1 MSSVISLL
9 VGIIFAIGLI
19 IAQMTN
25 PSKII
30 GFLTFGEN
38 WDPSLL
44 FVMASAVFISFFVF
58 SLVKKKNRTL
68 LNLDFEIPKR
78 TDIDS
83 SLLAGSALF
92 GIGWGMVGFCPA
104 PAIVSLAFG
113 NSQTLL
119 FVISMLVGMYLVKL
133 LKNNCQ
139 KF

>member
-1 MSSVISLL
+1 MSAIISLL
-9 VGIIFAIGLI
+9 VGIIFGVGLI
-19 IAQMTN
+19 IAEMTN

-44 FVMASAVFISFFVF
+44 FVMASAVFISSFTFNF
-58 SLVKKKNRTL
+58 IKQNNKTL

-78 TDIDS
+78 TDIDL
-83 SLLAGSALF
+83 SLIAGASLF
-92 GIGWGMVGFCPA
+92 GIGWGVVGFCPA

-119 FVISMLVGMYLVKL
+119 FVASMLMGMYLFKL
-133 LKNNCQ
+133 TK
-139 KF
+139 K

>member
-1 MSSVISLL
+1 MSAIISLL
-9 VGIIFAIGLI
+9 VGIIFGVGLI

-44 FVMASAVFISFFVF
+44 FVMASAVFISFFAF
-58 SLVKKKNRTL
+58 NFIKQNNKTL

-78 TDIDS
+78 TDIDL
-83 SLLAGSALF
+83 SLLLGAALF
-92 GIGWGMVGFCPA
+92 GIGWGMVGLCPA

-113 NSQTLL
+113 NSQTIL
-119 FVISMLVGMYLVKL
+119 FVLSMLIGMCLVKII
-133 LKNNCQ
+133 K
-139 KF
+139 K

>member
-1 MSSVISLL
+1 MSVIISLL
-9 VGIIFAIGLI
+9 VGMIFGVGLI
-19 IAQMTN
+19 LAQMTN

-44 FVMASAVFISFFVF
+44 FVMASAVFISFFAF
-58 SLVKKKNRTL
+58 SLAKKKNKTL
-68 LNLDFEIPKR
+68 LNLDFELPKR

-83 SLLAGSALF
+83 FLIVGSALF

-113 NSQTLL
+113 NLQTLL
-119 FVISMLVGMYLVKL
+119 FIVTMLIGMYLVKII
-133 LKNNCQ
+133 K
-139 KF
+139 K

>member
-1 MSSVISLL
+1 MSVIISLL
-9 VGIIFAIGLI
+9 VGMIFGIGLI

-44 FVMASAVFISFFVF
+44 FVMASAVFISFFAF
-58 SLVKKKNRTL
+58 SLAKKKNKTL

-83 SLLAGSALF
+83 FLIVGSALF

-113 NSQTLL
+113 NLQTLL
-119 FVISMLVGMYLVKL
+119 FIVTMLIGVYLAKII
-133 LKNNCQ
+133 K
-139 KF
+139 K

>member
-1 MSSVISLL
+1 MSVIISLL
-9 VGIIFAIGLI
+9 VGMIFGVGLI
-19 IAQMTN
+19 LAQMTN

-44 FVMASAVFISFFVF
+44 FVMTSAVFISFFAF
-58 SLVKKKNRTL
+58 SLAKKKNKTL

-83 SLLAGSALF
+83 FLIVGSALF

-113 NSQTLL
+113 NLQTLL
-119 FVISMLVGMYLVKL
+119 FIVTMLIGVYLAKII
-133 LKNNCQ
+133 K
-139 KF
+139 K

>member
-1 MSSVISLL
+1 MSAIISLL
-9 VGIIFAIGLI
+9 VGMIFGIGLI

-30 GFLTFGEN
+30 SFLTFGEN

-44 FVMASAVFISFFVF
+44 FVMASAVFISFFAF
-58 SLVKKKNRTL
+58 SLAKKKNKTL

-78 TDIDS
+78 SDIDS
-83 SLLAGSALF
+83 SLIVGSALF

-113 NSQTLL
+113 NLQTLL
-119 FVISMLVGMYLVKL
+119 FIVTMLIGVYLAKII
-133 LKNNCQ
+133 K
-139 KF
+139 K